1 MSPRTPARGT
11 RVAQRG
17 VALIIALVV
26 VALATM
32 LATRIG
38 SSGAR
43 DQRRSATL
51 LAQQQAY
58 QVALGAEAWAMEI
71 LRTDVEGGS
80 RRDSLDEAWATPL
93 PPLPIDGGVLSGGV
107 EDMQG
112 RFNLNN
118 LVLPSG
124 QRNEVAYAQF
134 QRLLA
139 KLQLE
144 PKWASLLVDWLDPDT
159 ITTDAEGAEDGVYTG
174 QQPPYRA
181 ANRYITS
188 TSELLALP
196 GFGPERYRVLQPF
209 VAALPPLGSQYGSLL
224 NVCTASGLVLDSLG
238 DGLQFGAD
246 PKQLAAN
253 REKGCFPMKS
263 DVDAALQSS
272 GMPAAQFTAVSSTLA
287 ESSAWFRV
295 TTRVSIGTTQLTLYS
310 LLERNS
316 GGYARTV
323 LRTFGTE

>member
-1 MSPRTPARGT
+1 MT
-11 RVAQRG
+11 RQRG

-38 SSGAR
+38 ASGAR

-51 LAQQQAY
+51 MAQQQAF

-71 LRTDVEGGS
+71 LRADVENGTGAK
-80 RRDSLDEAWATPL
+80 RDSLDEPWATPL
-93 PPLPIDGGVLSGGV
+93 PPLPIDGGSIQGGI

-118 LVLPSG
+118 IVLPTG
-124 QRNEVAYAQF
+124 QRNEIAYAQF

-159 ITTDAEGAEDGVYTG
+159 VATDSDGAEDGVYTG
-174 QQPPYRA
+174 QNPPYRA
-181 ANRYITS
+181 ANRLITS

-196 GFGPERYRVLQPF
+196 GFGPERYRILQPF
-209 VAALPPLGSQYGSLL
+209 VSALPPVGTALGSPL
-224 NVCTASGLVLDSLG
+224 NVCTAPGIVIDSLA
-238 DGLQFGAD
+238 DGMTVFGQDA
-246 PKQLAAN
+246 KQLAEN
-253 REKGCFPMKS
+253 RQKGCFPTPN
-263 DVDAALQSS
+263 DVIAAVTSAGVPAKQVEALRATIVQTSS
-272 GMPAAQFTAVSSTLA
+272 
-287 ESSAWFRV
+287 WFRV
-295 TTRVSIGTTQLTLYS
+295 TTRVSIGTTQFTLYS

-316 GGYARTV
+316 GGYSRTV
-323 LRTFGTE
+323 LRSFGTE